1 MRTVTKRRI
10 NQRTRELEILRV
22 KQESLLREV
31 IRAELRA
38 YNHTNPLS
46 SELVLYEGVWDTIKD
61 AAAKAVEFGRE
72 VATDFKKGWERVSN
86 IVSKALTSVTNEM
99 MEKVKSFIE
108 SITKVHGIIKGKVKS
123 YGAEK
128 VRRFLSVFKHEH
140 GHAEEG
146 KALAD
151 GSKSNNCVDDAVK
164 AMREKAK
171 ELDSDGPKV
180 QINVDEGMRMARST
194 RLMIESGSKRAVKE
208 GKNRRLIKEAFDPFS
223 ISGII
228 LTFGSVMLMFK
239 VLAAVFKYI
248 GGECANFWM
257 KAGAW
262 CQKAYDKMHHF
273 EEAALDT
280 VIPDLVAAGLYDFY
294 IFCGFPS
301 VEGDT
306 GRRAT
311 SSLGIEDRGE
321 ESAPYKK
328 GKLVGKF
335 GASRDVDIKELKGN
349 DKFRRAV
356 KVRIYQFALLI
367 MLVDVIKTLTVEG
380 FSALY
385 GVKSVVKTGELATG
399 VGAEVSAAVRAGKT
413 AVSG

>member
-1 MRTVTKRRI
+1 MRIATKRRI

-22 KQESLLREV
+22 KQERLLREV

-46 SELVLYEGVWDTIKD
+46 SELVLYEGVWNTIKD

-72 VATDFKKGWERVSN
+72 VAADFKKGWERVSN
-86 IVSKALTSVTNEM
+86 IMSKALTSVTNEM
-99 MEKVKSFIE
+99 MKKVKSFIE

-151 GSKSNNCVDDAVK
+151 GSKSNKCVDDAVK

-180 QINVDEGMRMARST
+180 KINVDEGRRMARST
-194 RLMIESGSKRAVKE
+194 RLMVESGSKRTVKE
-208 GKNRRLIKEAFDPFS
+208 GKNRGLIREAFDPFS

-228 LTFGSVMLMFK
+228 LTFGSVLLMFK
-239 VLAAVFKYI
+239 TLAEVFKYF
-248 GGECANFWM
+248 GGECANFWT

-273 EEAALDT
+273 EESALDT
-280 VIPDLVAAGLYDFY
+280 VIPDFVASELYDFY
-294 IFCGFPS
+294 IFCGFPP

-306 GRRAT
+306 GRRVI
-311 SSLGIEDRGE
+311 SGLGIEDRGE
-321 ESAPYKK
+321 ESAPYKR

-335 GASRDVDIKELKGN
+335 GASRDVKIKELEGN

-367 MLVDVIKTLTVEG
+367 MLADAIKSLTIQGLNV
-380 FSALY
+380 LY
-385 GVKSVVKTGELATG
+385 SVKSVVKTGELATG
-399 VGAEVSAAVRAGKT
+399 MAGEVSAAVRVGKT
-413 AVSG
+413 AAGG

>member
-10 NQRTRELEILRV
+10 NQQTRELEILRV
-22 KQESLLREV
+22 KQERLLREV

-72 VATDFKKGWERVSN
+72 VAADFKKGWERVSN

-128 VRRFLSVFKHEH
+128 VRRLLSVFKDEH

-151 GSKSNNCVDDAVK
+151 GLKSNKCVDDAMK

-180 QINVDEGMRMARST
+180 QINVDEGRRMARST
-194 RLMIESGSKRAVKE
+194 RFMVESGSKRTVRE
-208 GKNRRLIKEAFDPFS
+208 GKSRGLIKEAFDPLS
-223 ISGII
+223 ISSII
-228 LTFGSVMLMFK
+228 LVFGGVMLIFK
-239 VLAAVFKYI
+239 ILATVFKYI
-248 GGECANFWM
+248 GGECANFWT

-262 CQKAYDKMHHF
+262 CQKAYDMMHHF
-273 EEAALDT
+273 EQAVLDT
-280 VIPDLVAAGLYDFY
+280 VIPDVVAVEIYDLY
-294 IFCGFPS
+294 IFCGGAPI
-301 VEGDT
+301 EGDT
-306 GRRAT
+306 GRDA
-311 SSLGIEDRGE
+311 LGG
-321 ESAPYKK
+321 SAPYKK
-328 GKLVGKF
+328 GKLVGEL
-335 GASRDVDIKELKGN
+335 GADRDVDIKELEGN
-349 DKFRRAV
+349 DKFRRAI
-356 KVRIYQFALLI
+356 KARIYQFALFF
-367 MLVDVIKTLTVEG
+367 MLMDAIKTLTALG

-385 GVKSVVKTGELATG
+385 GVKAAVKTGEIA
-399 VGAEVSAAVRAGKT
+399 VGAAGEVSAAMRAGRA